1 MFQDAAAAFE
11 VKHAV
16 DLGIR
21 RKTEGEKKVQEDS
34 FTTIKT
40 SAIHMFN
47 L

>member
-16 DLGIR
+16 DLGIKR
-21 RKTEGEKKVQEDS
+21 ETEGEKKAHEDS

-40 SAIHMFN
+40 SRIHMCN